1 MHRRMGLL
9 RRQHIRLR
17 PRHIRRRVAIRNR
30 QGDWTVAG
38 SGLPDAGIV
47 FLSEKGQR
55 RRRALGRD
63 DGGGRIGGLAPK
75 GGTPFTVVAN
85 VRAKTLFAEAILV
98 RSSKWMRENGV
109 FTMPWSATATYRR
122 ALSPQGVQHARDR
135 VIGSSRGAW
144 RRRDRGQHGG
154 DDMQPL
160 CSAANPKAG

>member
-1 MHRRMGLL
+1 MGLL

-17 PRHIRRRVAIRNR
+17 PRHIRRRVAIRSR

-38 SGLPDAGIV
+38 SGRPDAGIV
-47 FLSEKGQR
+47 FPSEKGQR

-98 RSSKWMRENGV
+98 RSSKWMRRFHDALVGNGDL
-109 FTMPWSATATYRR
+109 SARLESTRR
-122 ALSPQGVQHARDR
+122 AARPGSCNR
-135 VIGSSRGAW
+135 VIK
-144 RRRDRGQHGG
+144 RRLAQTR
-154 DDMQPL
+154 
-160 CSAANPKAG
+160 